1 MNESEAQE
9 LITSFI
15 EPWKGQQQSNIHDYI
30 LQNGVD
36 IAHTP
41 HKWDRGLS
49 LPKDFTGFFYSTE
62 SPFGWDG
69 SGPLWLGYIK
79 NGMGITF
86 TALDTPWDDFYW
98 NEWSGRN
105 NSWGVRKYFYDITHL
120 IIHSKQFINWRTD
133 PFEVK
138 S

>member
-49 LPKDFTGFFYSTE
+49 LPKDLLLRVMIFIGENGVGEIILGELGNIFMILHTLLSTQSNLSIGE
-62 SPFGWDG
+62 PTR
-69 SGPLWLGYIK
+69 L
-79 NGMGITF
+79 
-86 TALDTPWDDFYW
+86 
-98 NEWSGRN
+98 R
-105 NSWGVRKYFYDITHL
+105 
-120 IIHSKQFINWRTD
+120 
-133 PFEVK
+133 
-138 S
+138 